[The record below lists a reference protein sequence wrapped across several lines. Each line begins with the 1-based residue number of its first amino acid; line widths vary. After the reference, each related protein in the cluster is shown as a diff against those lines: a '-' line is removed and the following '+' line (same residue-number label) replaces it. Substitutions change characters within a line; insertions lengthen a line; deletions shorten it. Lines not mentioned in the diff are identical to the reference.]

1 MSNVS
6 PRSAYSFIPGKSL
19 GMGYFSHAHRSPQDR
34 SCTRETLL
42 YTKKKPIP
50 RCAERAFSVSLLSSR
65 WSGLSAKLSLEA
77 NESAKSPSPSL
88 AGQSVIVNQ
97 AGLLAP
103 VHRSFASSQR
113 SLPSDCR
120 LSSTCEITPCYS
132 GVTAPAY
139 EVLNSHT
146 GFPMKQSRLCQ
157 TKPLHLIQNQYVIF
171 MVR

>member
-1 MSNVS
+1 MFPQGAHTPSSRGNLWARDSFHMHTDLLRIV
-6 PRSAYSFIPGKSL
+6 PRAARRAFY
-19 GMGYFSHAHRSPQDR
+19 A
-34 SCTRETLL
+34 
-42 YTKKKPIP
+42 KKKPIL

-65 WSGLSAKLSLEA
+65 WSGLTAKLSLEA

-139 EVLNSHT
+139 EISDSHT
-146 GFPMKQSRLCQ
+146 GFPMKHLRLC
-157 TKPLHLIQNQYVIF
+157 TQNLCT
-171 MVR
+171 

>member
-1 MSNVS
+1 MFPQGAHTPSSRGNLWAWDTFHMHTDLLRIV
-6 PRSAYSFIPGKSL
+6 
-19 GMGYFSHAHRSPQDR
+19 HAHGKHDFIQRKSPFHGVQNGLFR
-34 SCTRETLL
+34 YR
-42 YTKKKPIP
+42 Y
-50 RCAERAFSVSLLSSR
+50 SVPDMV
-65 WSGLSAKLSLEA
+65 WSIRAKLSLEA

-103 VHRSFASSQR
+103 VHRSSASSQR

-139 EVLNSHT
+139 EISDSHT
-146 GFPMKQSRLCQ
+146 GFPMKHLRLC
-157 TKPLHLIQNQYVIF
+157 TQNLCT
-171 MVR
+171 

>member
-1 MSNVS
+1 MFPQGAHTPSSRGNLYARDSFHMHTDLLRIV
-6 PRSAYSFIPGKSL
+6 PRAARRAFY
-19 GMGYFSHAHRSPQDR
+19 A
-34 SCTRETLL
+34 
-42 YTKKKPIP
+42 KKKPIP

-65 WSGLSAKLSLEA
+65 WSGLTAKLSLEA

-103 VHRSFASSQR
+103 VHRSFASSR
-113 SLPSDCR
+113 GAFPSDCR
-120 LSSTCEITPCYS
+120 LALACEFAHCYS

-139 EVLNSHT
+139 EIISPYRIPYEAL
-146 GFPMKQSRLCQ
+146 RLC
-157 TKPLHLIQNQYVIF
+157 TAKPLHLIQFLYVIF